1 MFRRMRLLGLMLA
14 GCGGYLISE
23 YRKPSAQEEVK
34 VPLATTKTF
43 HIVEKK
49 KAEPIRVSYEPKIKA
64 DDRSMAKL
72 PPIEPTAF
80 SLPQTK
86 PRELPIPPVL
96 DFAPPKVV
104 TPPTGRGPET
114 MEPPLIGIV
123 PLDRL
128 APQKPKLRYINQPR
142 VAVSFEVTNRGS
154 SGVSASELW
163 ATRENQSWRCIARK
177 EGDAS
182 PIAANLTEEG
192 VYHLKM
198 VFVAGS
204 GLSSGVPSA
213 GDEPEE
219 WVVLDTT
226 LPQVSLFGVKA
237 VPNKAGWIS
246 IRWQASDAH
255 LEDKPIKL
263 EWSADNQHWRL
274 VGDWITNAST
284 IDWQPPEGAPSRIY
298 LKITARDKA
307 GNEAECRT
315 PKPVNIDMVVPMGK
329 VTGVVDFEE
338 LPSPRDRVE

>member
-1 MFRRMRLLGLMLA
+1 MFRWMRSLGLMLLA
-14 GCGGYLISE
+14 GGGGFLISE
-23 YRKPSAQEEVK
+23 YRKPTTQEAVK
-34 VPLATTKTF
+34 GPPAGTKTW
-43 HIVEKK
+43 HMSEK
-49 KAEPIRVSYEPKIKA
+49 KAEPIRVSYEPDLKA
-64 DDRSMAKL
+64 DDRSAPKP
-72 PPIEPTAF
+72 PPIELTELT
-80 SLPQTK
+80 LPQAEPK
-86 PRELPIPPVL
+86 ELPIPPAL
-96 DFAPPKVV
+96 DFAPPKAV
-104 TPPTGRGPET
+104 TPTVRMVEPIAP
-114 MEPPLIGIV
+114 PPLEIP
-123 PLDRL
+123 PLDL
-128 APQKPKLRYINQPR
+128 APPQKPKLRYINQPR

-204 GLSSGVPSA
+204 GRSSGVPSA

-246 IRWQASDAH
+246 IHCQAIDAH
-255 LEDKPIKL
+255 LEEKPLKL
-263 EWSADNQHWRL
+263 EWSADNQRWQPIT
-274 VGDWITNAST
+274 DWIQNTGA
-284 IDWQPPEGAPSRIY
+284 IDWQPPEGAPPRIY
-298 LKITARDKA
+298 LKLTARDKA

-329 VTGVVDFEE
+329 VTGVVDYEE
-338 LPSPRDRVE
+338 LPRPRERDQ